1 MSWQEELR
9 KLDEE
14 LAAGQISAD
23 DYRVRRDQ
31 VLSSAVSLGSTGQP
45 PAPKSEATRF
55 IQQPSPFPPP
65 PEPQPKQ
72 PTPPSPTAP
81 PPSAEP
87 NADKTQVVGTNQ
99 SDADKT
105 QIVTGQDQVWQTAR
119 PSGPDSERTQVVPG
133 IPGVP
138 PQSVAGG
145 HLPRPAPG
153 MFPPQQQGFP
163 PPPGWQQQPEEDLSP
178 PWAGSTFP
186 PLAATGSPDWAR
198 QGPEVFEDTPSSGSG
213 KRILLILLVVLV
225 LGGIGAGVYFLA
237 INKEDA
243 PSNQG
248 GPPTT
253 GQPTQPTSKAPTT
266 TTKPRPS
273 DPNVAL
279 LEDMPK
285 PPASLQQDG
294 KVLEVAQLVEL
305 KLMDAP
311 EVQALTAAGVKQ
323 VPWRTAVRKSPQ
335 DGPTPDAM
343 SAMVIPTGSAET
355 AKKLLQDLR
364 AYQETAAFIFIPEP
378 LPNMPPAVVFE
389 KRILPDVSVYRGLY
403 VSGKN
408 LIRITTIQAPTS
420 NEASLSGSYRN
431 HTEVMLRTF
440 PPD

>member
-1 MSWQEELR
+1 LSWQEELR

-31 VLSSAVSLGSTGQP
+31 VLSSAVSLGNPGQP
-45 PAPKSEATRF
+45 PKNEATQF

-65 PEPQPKQ
+65 PA
-72 PTPPSPTAP
+72 PTPVPPTPMAP
-81 PPSAEP
+81 PPPPS
-87 NADKTQVVGTNQ
+87 ADKTQVVGSNQ
-99 SDADKT
+99 EDADKT
-105 QIVTGQDQVWQTAR
+105 QIVSGQDQGWQTAR

-145 HLPRPAPG
+145 QQPRPAPG
-153 MFPPQQQGFP
+153 IFPQQQGFP
-163 PPPGWQQQPEEDLSP
+163 PPPGWQQPEEDLSP

-198 QGPEVFEDTPSSGSG
+198 QGPEVFEDSSSSSSG

-237 INKEDA
+237 INKDDE
-243 PSNQG
+243 PNNQG
-248 GPPTT
+248 GQQTAGQTT
-253 GQPTQPTSKAPTT
+253 EPTSQAPTT
-266 TTKPRPS
+266 TTTPRPT

-294 KVLEVAQLVEL
+294 KVIQVAQLVEL
-305 KLMDAP
+305 KLMEAP
-311 EVQALTAAGVKQ
+311 EVQLLTAAGVKQ
-323 VPWRTAVRKSPQ
+323 VPWRTGVRKPPE
-335 DGPTPDAM
+335 DGPTPDAL
-343 SAMVIPTGSAET
+343 SAMVIPTDSPEA
-355 AKKLLQDLR
+355 AKTLLQGLR
-364 AYQETAAFIFIPEP
+364 AYQETVGFIFIPEP
-378 LPNMPPAVVFE
+378 LPNMPPTVVFE
-389 KRILPDVSVYRGLY
+389 KRITPEVMVYRGLY

-408 LIRITTIQAPTS
+408 LIRITTIQAPRVE
-420 NEASLSGSYRN
+420 EAHLSGSYRN

-440 PPD
+440 PPE